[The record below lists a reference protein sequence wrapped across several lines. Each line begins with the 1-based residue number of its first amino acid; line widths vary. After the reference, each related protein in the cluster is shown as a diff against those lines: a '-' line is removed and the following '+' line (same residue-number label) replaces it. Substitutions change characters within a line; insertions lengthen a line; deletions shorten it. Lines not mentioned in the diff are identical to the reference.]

1 MSNIQLLVEQ
11 MNGFYDVDFKNDE
24 DEYLENKKIKS
35 KIVDFILDCK
45 VSGDANSLMGAL
57 NLLSENT
64 GCQEDVEILQE
75 LLDPL
80 IKDGVLNVAELK
92 ECFGDAAI
100 SRWE

>member
-1 MSNIQLLVEQ
+1 
-11 MNGFYDVDFKNDE
+11 
-24 DEYLENKKIKS
+24 
-35 KIVDFILDCK
+35 
-45 VSGDANSLMGAL
+45 MGAL
-57 NLLSENT
+57 NLLSENN